1 MRVEEEAR
9 ELRAKNL
16 RLENEMHKLIYELES
31 LKANQKDLEE

>member
-9 ELRAKNL
+9 ELRAKNFK
-16 RLENEMHKLIYELES
+16 LENELQKLSYELDA